1 MTDRSAGR
9 YGDDPVLER
18 ATRRA
23 VVAVAGAVVLLVL
36 GLTVVVT
43 LVAAKFAHWGAF
55 RVIGTTHGLAL
66 LVPFA
71 IAVLWLLRE
80 LRRAARGT
88 WLGRSDAVEVPPGH
102 PLRVALERLAAL
114 ADVPVPP
121 LRIVASDQP
130 NSYVVVEVDHVQ
142 TICVTTAAVRQ
153 CTPAQLDAMLA
164 HEMFHI
170 AHGDAPLTSR
180 LEAIAELADRKVGFL
195 AGWIVPAVRSL
206 MRQRE
211 LSADRAAALLTG
223 RPGDLDSAVRTCTDA
238 DEGPADLRLVMAV
251 PFVEA
256 SPSGPADRR
265 THPSVD
271 ERAASLARV
280 AAQLGRR

>member
-1 MTDRSAGR
+1 MTDRSARR
-9 YGDDPVLER
+9 YGDDPVLQR

-23 VVAVAGAVVLLVL
+23 VAAVAGAVVLLVV

-43 LVAAKFAHWGAF
+43 VVAAKFAHWGAF
-55 RVIGTTHGLAL
+55 KVIGATHGLAL

-80 LRRAARGT
+80 LRRAERGT
-88 WLGRSDAVEVPPGH
+88 RLGRSDVAEVPPGD

-121 LRIVASDQP
+121 LRIVASDRP
-130 NSYVVVEVDHVQ
+130 NSSVVVAADRVQ
-142 TICVTTAAVRQ
+142 TICVTTAAVEQ
-153 CTPAQLDAMLA
+153 CAPAELDAMLA
-164 HEMFHI
+164 HELFHI
-170 AHGDAPLTSR
+170 AHGDASLTSR

-223 RPGDLDSAVRTCTDA
+223 SPSDLDAAVRTCTSA
-238 DEGPADLRLVMAV
+238 RSGPADLRLVMAV

-256 SPSGPADRR
+256 SPAGPLDRR

-271 ERAASLARV
+271 ERAANLARV
-280 AAQLGRR
+280 AAQLGQR